1 MNLVVEDDIFSDAI
15 EYMYNLVRL
24 NEFVQRHTLTHKDGI
39 ITVGAYINGYLT
51 EFYNCDNIFITI
63 DNITTTNDISIDL
76 FKDHIEIDIDKMIA
90 IDIDP
95 VMYELQEEMYE
106 QLCFVYDLSKI
117 SFFDLRRICYVVGK
131 L

>member
-24 NEFVQRHTLTHKDGI
+24 NEFVQRHTLKHKDGT
-39 ITVGAYINGYLT
+39 ITVGAYDNGYLT
-51 EFYNCDNIFITI
+51 EFSNCDNIFITI

-76 FKDHIEIDIDKMIA
+76 FKDHIEIDIDKMIV

>member
-24 NEFVQRHTLTHKDGI
+24 NEFVQRHTLKHKDGT
-39 ITVGAYINGYLT
+39 ITVGAYDNGYLT
-51 EFYNCDNIFITI
+51 EFSNCDNIFITI

-76 FKDHIEIDIDKMIA
+76 FKDHIEIDIGKMIV

>member
-15 EYMYNLVRL
+15 EYMYNLVKL
-24 NEFVQRHTLTHKDGI
+24 NKFVQRHTFEHKDGN
-39 ITVGAYINGYLT
+39 ITIGAYDNGYLT

-76 FKDHIEIDIDKMIA
+76 FKDHIEIDIDKMIV
-90 IDIDP
+90 IDIGP
-95 VMYELQEEMYE
+95 ELYELQEEMYE

-117 SFFDLRRICYVVGK
+117 SFIDLRRICFVVGK